1 MGMRM
6 RSWAALKLLSLMK
19 PLRESGLGALAALMQ
34 QRPFPSDWTGRPLV
48 VKQLMK
54 KRKTG
59 GLPRSL
65 ASELPA
71 VVDAIDPSEGEVSGA
86 VRHEIV
92 GVVEEKTR
100 EVGGGGAGRGVA
112 VEDEAGADFVA
123 FAEEACDLASVVVTG
138 SVVPGMCPRRK
149 PRAFP

>member
-1 MGMRM
+1 
-6 RSWAALKLLSLMK
+6 
-19 PLRESGLGALAALMQ
+19 
-34 QRPFPSDWTGRPLV
+34 LV

-65 ASELPA
+65 ARELPA
-71 VVDAIDPSEGEVSGA
+71 VVDAIDPSAGEVSGA

-112 VEDEAGADFVA
+112 DEDEAGADFVA

>member
-1 MGMRM
+1 
-6 RSWAALKLLSLMK
+6 
-19 PLRESGLGALAALMQ
+19 
-34 QRPFPSDWTGRPLV
+34 LV
-48 VKQLMK
+48 VEQLMK

-112 VEDEAGADFVA
+112 VEDEAGADVVA
-123 FAEEACDLASVVVTG
+123 FAEEACDLASGVVTG
-138 SVVPGMCPRRK
+138 SVVPGMCLRRN
-149 PRAFP
+149 PRALP